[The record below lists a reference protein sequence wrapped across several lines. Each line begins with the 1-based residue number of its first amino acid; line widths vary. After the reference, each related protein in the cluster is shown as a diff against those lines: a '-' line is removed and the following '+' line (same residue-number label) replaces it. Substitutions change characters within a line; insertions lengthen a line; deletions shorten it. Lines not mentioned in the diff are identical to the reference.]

1 MRTHDW
7 NGLHPSKE
15 NTYDSQGSRTCTEME
30 NCARQENGS
39 PQENSSSQETW
50 ERSRQT
56 TRELLRFIEETPS
69 VFHVIR
75 RFEELLRGHG
85 FEGLPETSPWHLK
98 KGGKYFV
105 TRNGSSLIAF
115 SVPQQDFT
123 NFQIS
128 AAHSDSPSFKIK
140 ERPELAVG
148 GHYVELNT
156 ERYGGMIFAPWFDR
170 PLSVA
175 GRAVVKQSGRLETRL
190 VHIDR
195 DLVML
200 PNLAIHMDNH
210 INSGYEYHPQKD
222 LIPIFGDERS
232 QGMFSRLIARA
243 ADAKESDLLA
253 SDLFLYCRTPGSI
266 WGANQEYF
274 SSPRLDDMQSA
285 YAIMQGFLAGGNP
298 RSVSVCCIF
307 DNEEV
312 GSLTKQ
318 GADSTMLS
326 DVLERINFSLGRSP
340 EEYRTAV
347 AASFM
352 VSADNAHALHPNHMD
367 KADPVNRPFLN
378 GGPVIKFNANQKYT
392 TDAVSAAIFRE
403 LCRRSE
409 VPCQSYANHSD
420 IAGGSTLGNLSNA
433 HVSLNTVDIGLPQL
447 AMHSPYETAGV
458 MDAWYLIRVMKEFYA
473 SHLQPAGEGWELV
486 KES

>member
-1 MRTHDW
+1 MPITSNHTF
-7 NGLHPSKE
+7 E
-15 NTYDSQGSRTCTEME
+15 
-30 NCARQENGS
+30 
-39 PQENSSSQETW
+39 ETT
-50 ERSRQT
+50 QD
-56 TRELLRFIEETPS
+56 LLSFIEDSPS
-69 VFHVIR
+69 CYHVIENFR
-75 RFEELLRGHG
+75 QLLISRGFEQLFEEQPWKLR
-85 FEGLPETSPWHLK
+85 EG
-98 KGGKYFV
+98 GRYFV

-115 SVPQQDFT
+115 TVPRRHFS

-140 ERPELAVG
+140 ENPEMAAG
-148 GHYVELNT
+148 GHYIELNT

-175 GRAVVKQSGRLETRL
+175 GRAVVRQDGMLKTKL
-190 VHIDR
+190 VNIDR
-195 DLVML
+195 DLLML
-200 PNLAIHMDNH
+200 PNLAIHMDPQ

-232 QGMFSRLIARA
+232 QGMFAKIIAEA
-243 ADAKESDLLA
+243 LDVPQEDILGT
-253 SDLFLYCRTPGSI
+253 DLFLYNRTPGSI
-266 WGANQEYF
+266 WGANREYF
-274 SSPRLDDMQSA
+274 SGPRLDDLQSA
-285 YAIMQGFLAGGNP
+285 YAIMQGFLAGGHP
-298 RSVSVCCIF
+298 DSVSICCVF

-326 DVLERINFSLGRSP
+326 DVLERINFSLGRSR
-340 EEYRTAV
+340 EEYLTAI
-347 AASFM
+347 ASSFM

-392 TDAVSAAIFRE
+392 TDAISGAIFRE
-403 LCRRSE
+403 LCRQAA
-409 VPCQSYANHSD
+409 VPCQTYANHSD

-433 HVSLNTVDIGLPQL
+433 HVSLNTVDVGLPQL

-458 MDAWYLIRVMKEFYA
+458 QDTWYLIQVMKQFY
-473 SHLQPAGEGWELV
+473 SVFLHPAKNGWRIDSPE
-486 KES
+486 K